1 MNTVGPKSSVRRAV
15 LQRDSAYPVYNAHYP
30 TYGHA
35 AALQPQDWNLRT
47 WPVAYGPYGAVG
59 AAQTYNPRTR
69 AFRQTSA
76 GSRDRS
82 TNVRTL
88 FARNNRARCDFVGEQ
103 HEEVSCP

>member
-1 MNTVGPKSSVRRAV
+1 MATRR
-15 LQRDSAYPVYNAHYP
+15 RYNP
-30 TYGHA
+30 RTGTYARGA
-35 AALQPQDWNLRT
+35 
-47 WPVAYGPYGAVG
+47 VAYGPYGAVG